1 MKPTADLPSHSASF
15 LRPLLFKLFLA
26 RFPASSLVSYSFFSP
41 GKCLHLSSVR
51 SEWTD
56 FQGCTAVF
64 TQGWRIWGEL
74 KQVQFSSVDIVLV
87 NTLEEAA
94 RCSVRCTSFS
104 QKESSTLPCI
114 SRQSGLMQ
122 AIRLVGYP
130 YPLHY
135 YAYTISFAFGN
146 WVWLCLGREIA
157 VA

>member
-15 LRPLLFKLFLA
+15 LRPLLLN
-26 RFPASSLVSYSFFSP
+26 SSLRASQPLVSFRTLFFSP